1 MTAKPSFT
9 PEFLEELH
17 ILSLYNLA
25 MSEQGIKVHQSTAE
39 PEAVAAVRRLHEK
52 GLVTHADGGYLTSL
66 GRNAAEHA
74 QAVITI
80 LTSGADQ

>member
-1 MTAKPSFT
+1 MTVKPSFT
-9 PEFLEELH
+9 PELLEELH
-17 ILSLYNLA
+17 ILCLYNLG

-39 PEAVAAVRRLHEK
+39 PEAVAAARRLHDK
-52 GLVTHADGGYLTSL
+52 GLVTHADGGYLTNL

-80 LTSGADQ
+80 LTNG